1 MTKIFIFIFFIINL
15 ANTAKSE
22 DLCEFFM
29 YCPGSSQRS
38 GGKSLPSA
46 IVSGQLNPST
56 LSKIKGLGLEAF
68 YHPHNPVGFGL
79 LTGSGKIGALVSA
92 NQENSFFGNRSIELD
107 IDTFRRYED
116 SKRFDNKKLSFA
128 AGAGL
133 YNKNKIAFDVGV
145 TAKWNPDIKKV
156 RPGIGFSGNV
166 YNFNLGYSIYYDDT
180 LVKFGDALNPYTG
193 HPYFIDYNA
202 PTYKEVFVTQAYT
215 IGTKLGDLFLDYG
228 VIKTQYDFY
237 RESTIIHLY
246 SFSYNKNKWLY
257 NLAIRREA
265 SPNWKYIK
273 PVMVEQRKVT
283 DLYLGLQ
290 YSHNKNLLL
299 GLAYNRFL
307 LNELSASVTLSF

>member
-1 MTKIFIFIFFIINL
+1 M
-15 ANTAKSE
+15 AE
-22 DLCEFFM
+22 DVCEFFM

-107 IDTFRRYED
+107 ISTFRRYEE
-116 SKRFDNKKLSFA
+116 SKRFENKKLSFA
-128 AGAGL
+128 AGTGL
-133 YNKNKIAFDVGV
+133 YNKNRIAFDVGV

-156 RPGIGFSGNV
+156 RPGIGVSGNAW
-166 YNFNLGYSIYYDDT
+166 NFNLGYSIYYDDT
-180 LVKFGDALNPYTG
+180 LIKFGDVFNPYTG
-193 HPYFIDYNA
+193 NPYSFDYGA

-215 IGTKLGDLFLDYG
+215 IGTKLGELFIDYG

-246 SFSYNKNKWLY
+246 SFSYNKNKWLF
-257 NLAIRREA
+257 NLAIRKEA
-265 SPNWKYIK
+265 SPNMKYIDGF
-273 PVMVEQRKVT
+273 MVEQRKQN
-283 DLYLGLQ
+283 DLYLGVQ
-290 YSHNKNLLL
+290 YSYNKNLLL
-299 GLAYNRFL
+299 GAAYNKFL
-307 LNELSASVTLSF
+307 LDEMSVSVTLSF